1 MSEIWRLA
9 SWVSLGKTSAKHR
22 KLLKCSLK
30 DHKSVGSCVYLPC
43 ASWCFLRS
51 LAVAMWILFR
61 ELQAPFVHA
70 FDLAF
75 AWHSNCISTKIMRNL
90 SCQCI
95 DRFWAKPEAF
105 RRIVKNS
112 EAQKSRHKNVYT
124 LSMTI
129 FITNGRETIQYSCA
143 TAGMPRLKT
152 IQTPEKTTF
161 CASAAYLTGAEN
173 SEQIHALGVAGICF
187 SKVFASFEHMGTSM
201 QLLNTL
207 LITAVSFSCFPAI
220 S

>member
-1 MSEIWRLA
+1 MHTDTYRCVQMPTGQEQKPQVQFVLYFSLLLLHSTSTSFSTDVSLCDKVSEIWRLA

-43 ASWCFLRS
+43 ASWCFLHS

-112 EAQKSRHKNVYT
+112 EAQKSHHKNV
-124 LSMTI
+124 
-129 FITNGRETIQYSCA
+129 
-143 TAGMPRLKT
+143 
-152 IQTPEKTTF
+152 
-161 CASAAYLTGAEN
+161 
-173 SEQIHALGVAGICF
+173 
-187 SKVFASFEHMGTSM
+187 
-201 QLLNTL
+201 
-207 LITAVSFSCFPAI
+207 
-220 S
+220 